1 MNTINFCPFCGA
13 RDLDDTPRRT
23 KCRTCGEEF
32 CLLYPEELEALE
44 ADRQK
49 MTDVLGWSEIA
60 QDESAERLAWFD
72 EDRRIQIRD
81 YLEAL
86 KTSSPE
92 DKNLNRLIT
101 ELEALP

>member
-13 RDLDDTPRRT
+13 GDIDETPRRT

-32 CLLYPEELEALE
+32 HLVDPEELEALE
-44 ADRQK
+44 ADRRELVDAFGPTK
-49 MTDVLGWSEIA
+49 ADREKAV
-60 QDESAERLAWFD
+60 ERLAWFD
-72 EDRRIQIRD
+72 EDRCIQIRD